1 MNVVQHDTHQSH
13 DTTGI
18 VSTLYRF
25 EWIMR
30 ITIVVAVALGFVY
43 VLFLNSLATQGFALE
58 EMKAERIAI
67 QREIEKWDISLA
79 IPISLYALQSSEQ
92 VQQMQ
97 DVTEKKYLAVEEGQV
112 AMVK

>member
-1 MNVVQHDTHQSH
+1 
-13 DTTGI
+13 
-18 VSTLYRF
+18 
-25 EWIMR
+25 MR